1 MKKFKIAFL
10 DRDGVINSSRPNN
23 GYVGS
28 LKHFKWVPGAIK
40 AIKYLNDKNYKVV
53 IVTNQ
58 SGIARGFFTIKDVKK
73 IHSYIQKKLKENEA
87 KIDKFYFCPFHKD
100 GIIKRFKKNSSLRK
114 PNIGMFLL
122 AKKRW
127 NIDHKNSFMIGDQRT
142 DLQFAKIAKI
152 KGYFFNQTNLYKFIK
167 TKIFKNIKLNYSKIR
182 KNQPAAVS
190 GS

>member
-1 MKKFKIAFL
+1 MKKTQIAFL

-23 GYVGS
+23 GYIGS

-40 AIKYLNDKNYKVV
+40 AIKLLNDKNYKVV
-53 IVTNQ
+53 VVTNQ
-58 SGIARGFFTIKDVKK
+58 SGIARGFFTTKDVKA

-127 NIDHKNSFMIGDQRT
+127 NIDYKNSLMIGDQKT
-142 DLQFAKIAKI
+142 DLQFAINAKI
-152 KGYFFNQTNLYKFIK
+152 KGYFFNQKNLYKFIK
-167 TKIFKNIKLNYSKIR
+167 TKIFKKTSNSNFSKIM
-182 KNQPAAVS
+182 KN
-190 GS
+190 